1 MGVLPNWRMNPRV
14 WVGLGMK
21 NRNRCTEIHWK
32 SKLVRNCCVAAVVVV
47 VVVVAA
53 VVV

>member
-1 MGVLPNWRMNPRV
+1 MNPRE

-32 SKLVRNCCVAAVVVV
+32 SKWERSCCAAAAVVVVAVVVV
-47 VVVVAA
+47 VVV
-53 VVV
+53 

>member
-32 SKLVRNCCVAAVVVV
+32 SKLVRSCYVVVAAAAVVVV
-47 VVVVAA
+47 VVVV
-53 VVV
+53 V